1 MKSTKSQPSNSG
13 LFFKQKSIKF
23 SGKCISSSIQSKP
36 VITFIAPLII
46 CLLLANL
53 IAVVL
58 LFKRKQP
65 ELTDNSQIFK
75 DEVSSLKNS
84 FSQSFG
90 SMSKEIAKDMTGAL
104 TKVDEKVG
112 VFNQQVGELNRSQ
125 DNFSKILSGVKT
137 YGTLA
142 EFGLGSLLKDLLP
155 ASQFIANVKMKPEE
169 TSETVEF
176 AIKLQDVMLP
186 IDSHWLVEKYKAI
199 DDAYNANDKDAQ
211 AEARKDLAAAFRL
224 KAKSVNLK
232 YIAPPKSTDF
242 AIVYVP
248 TEGLFAELSSY
259 RDPKTKELLL
269 HELRTKYKVTI
280 SGPNTL
286 SALLQSYHLGFQT
299 LKVQQHA
306 TQIYSD
312 LRNISSRFDK
322 HFDGIKD
329 LRKKLEQAMT
339 ATDGFGR
346 DARSIM
352 NTLSNIKDPQQV
364 KETLEENSEKIKVLK

>member
-1 MKSTKSQPSNSG
+1 MDST
-13 LFFKQKSIKF
+13 I
-23 SGKCISSSIQSKP
+23 I
-36 VITFIAPLII
+36 LII
-46 CLLLANL
+46 LVLLIANLTAVILLL
-53 IAVVL
+53 
-58 LFKRKQP
+58 KRKQP
-65 ELTDNSQIFK
+65 EQIDNGQIFK
-75 DEVSSLKNS
+75 DEVNSIKNS

-90 SMSKEIAKDMTGAL
+90 SMSKDIAKDMTGAL

-112 VFNQQVGELNRSQ
+112 VFNRQVSELNKSQ

-176 AIKLQDVMLP
+176 AIKLQDVLLP
-186 IDSHWLVEKYKAI
+186 IDSHWPVEKYKAI
-199 DDAYNANDKDAQ
+199 DDAYQANDKEAQ
-211 AEARKDLAAAFRL
+211 AEARKDLASAFRN

-232 YIAPPKSTDF
+232 YISPPISTDF
-242 AIVYVP
+242 AIIYVP
-248 TEGLFAELSSY
+248 TEGLFSEISSY

-269 HELRTKYKVTI
+269 QELRTKYKVTI
-280 SGPNTL
+280 SGPNSL

-299 LKVQQHA
+299 LKVQKHA
-306 TQIYSD
+306 TQIYGD
-312 LRNISSRFDK
+312 LRNISSRFEK
-322 HFDGIKD
+322 HFSGIVD

-339 ATDGFGR
+339 ATESFGR

-352 NTLSNIKDPQQV
+352 NTLGNIKNPSTI
-364 KETLEENSEKIKVLK
+364 KESAEESPEKIKVLK

>member
-1 MKSTKSQPSNSG
+1 
-13 LFFKQKSIKF
+13 
-23 SGKCISSSIQSKP
+23 
-36 VITFIAPLII
+36 
-46 CLLLANL
+46 
-53 IAVVL
+53 
-58 LFKRKQP
+58 
-65 ELTDNSQIFK
+65 
-75 DEVSSLKNS
+75 
-84 FSQSFG
+84 
-90 SMSKEIAKDMTGAL
+90 
-104 TKVDEKVG
+104 
-112 VFNQQVGELNRSQ
+112 
-125 DNFSKILSGVKT
+125 
-137 YGTLA
+137 
-142 EFGLGSLLKDLLP
+142 
-155 ASQFIANVKMKPEE
+155 MKPEE

-176 AIKLQDVMLP
+176 AIKLQDVLLP
-186 IDSHWLVEKYKAI
+186 VDSHWPVEKYKAI

-232 YIAPPKSTDF
+232 YIAPPMSTDF

-269 HELRTKYKVTI
+269 QELRTKYKVTI

-312 LRNISSRFDK
+312 LGNISSRFEK

-339 ATDGFGR
+339 AIDGFGR

-352 NTLSNIKDPQQV
+352 NTLSNIKNPEQV
-364 KETLEENSEKIKVLK
+364 KESLVKDPEKIKVLK

>member
-1 MKSTKSQPSNSG
+1 MD
-13 LFFKQKSIKF
+13 SIVA
-23 SGKCISSSIQSKP
+23 S
-36 VITFIAPLII
+36 LII
-46 CLLLANL
+46 CLLLVNL
-53 IAVVL
+53 IAVIFL
-58 LFKRKQP
+58 IKRKQP
-65 ELTDNSQIFK
+65 DQIDNSQIFK

-112 VFNQQVGELNRSQ
+112 VFNRQVSELNKSQ

-142 EFGLGSLLKDLLP
+142 EFGLGALLKDLLP
-155 ASQFIANVKMKPEE
+155 ASQFIANVKMKED

-176 AIKLQDVMLP
+176 AIKLQDVLLP
-186 IDSHWLVEKYKAI
+186 IDSHWPVEKYKAI
-199 DDAYNANDKDAQ
+199 DDAYNSNDKDAQ

-224 KAKSVNLK
+224 KAKSVNNK
-232 YIAPPKSTDF
+232 YIAPPRSTDF

-269 HELRTKYKVTI
+269 QELRTKYKVTI

-299 LKVQQHA
+299 LKVQKHA
-306 TQIYSD
+306 TQIYTD
-312 LRNISSRFDK
+312 LKIITTRFEK
-322 HFDGIKD
+322 HFSNIVE
-329 LRKKLEQAMT
+329 LRKKLEQAIT
-339 ATDGFGR
+339 NVDNFGR

-352 NTLSNIKDPQQV
+352 NSLGSIKDPHDDDDPDPPNAPMAAALSKQAG
-364 KETLEENSEKIKVLK
+364 NN

>member
-1 MKSTKSQPSNSG
+1 MESLILVLNI
-13 LFFKQKSIKF
+13 LILA
-23 SGKCISSSIQSKP
+23 
-36 VITFIAPLII
+36 FILGGA
-46 CLLLANL
+46 
-53 IAVVL
+53 
-58 LFKRKQP
+58 FYFYQ
-65 ELTDNSQIFK
+65 
-75 DEVSSLKNS
+75 KNS
-84 FSQSFG
+84 KKKLEQEIEDQSEELSRKDQLGELKSSFQE
-90 SMSKEIAKDMTGAL
+90 SFNIMSKEIAKDMTGAL

-186 IDSHWLVEKYKAI
+186 IDSHWPVEKYKAI

-211 AEARKDLAAAFRL
+211 AEARKDLASAFRL

-259 RDPKTKELLL
+259 RDPKTKELLME
-269 HELRTKYKVTI
+269 ELRTKYKITVA
-280 SGPNTL
+280 GPNTL
-286 SALLQSYHLGFQT
+286 CAILQAYHLGFQT
-299 LKVQQHA
+299 LKVQKHA
-306 TQIYSD
+306 TQIYND
-312 LRNISSRFDK
+312 LKLISRRFEK
-322 HFDGIKD
+322 HFDGIID

-339 ATDGFGR
+339 TTDSFGR

-352 NTLSNIKDPQQV
+352 NTLNNIKDPETV
-364 KETLEENSEKIKVLK
+364 KETVEENSDKIKAFK

>member
-1 MKSTKSQPSNSG
+1 M
-13 LFFKQKSIKF
+13 LIFI
-23 SGKCISSSIQSKP
+23 
-36 VITFIAPLII
+36 VIALLI
-46 CLLLANL
+46 ANL
-53 IAVVL
+53 IMAIFL
-58 LFKRKQP
+58 LKRKQIEP
-65 ELTDNSQIFK
+65 INNEQILK
-75 DEVSSLKNS
+75 DEVNSLRNS

-112 VFNQQVGELNRSQ
+112 VFNQQVSELNKSQ
-125 DNFSKILSGVKT
+125 DNFSRILSGVKT

-155 ASQFIANVKMKPEE
+155 ASQFIENVRMKPDE

-176 AIKLQDVMLP
+176 AIKLQDVLLP
-186 IDSHWLVEKYKAI
+186 IDSHWPVEKYKAI
-199 DDAYNANDKDAQ
+199 DDAYKSNDKEAQ
-211 AEARKDLAAAFRL
+211 AEARKDLAAAFRN

-242 AIVYVP
+242 AIIYVP

-269 HELRTKYKVTI
+269 HELRTKFKVTI

-299 LKVQQHA
+299 LKVQKHA

-312 LRNISSRFDK
+312 LRNISSRFEK
-322 HFDGIKD
+322 HFEGIKD

-339 ATDGFGR
+339 VTDGFGR

-352 NTLSNIKDPQQV
+352 NTLGSIKNPEQV
-364 KETLEENSEKIKVLK
+364 KDTLVENPEKIKVIK

>member
-1 MKSTKSQPSNSG
+1 MME
-13 LFFKQKSIKF
+13 SI
-23 SGKCISSSIQSKP
+23 I
-36 VITFIAPLII
+36 VILVSV
-46 CLLLANL
+46 LLVLN
-53 IAVVL
+53 VL
-58 LFKRKQP
+58 LFLKFKKEP
-65 ELTDNSQIFK
+65 KKEDDNDLIK
-75 DEVSSLKNS
+75 IKEDIGGLKESLNES
-84 FSQSFG
+84 FSN
-90 SMSKEIAKDMTGAL
+90 MSKEVAKDMTGAL

-112 VFNQQVGELNRSQ
+112 VFNRQVSELNKSQ

-142 EFGLGSLLKDLLP
+142 EFGLGALLKDLLP
-155 ASQFIANVKMKPEE
+155 ASQFIANVKMKEDS
-169 TSETVEF
+169 SETVEF
-176 AIKLQDVMLP
+176 AIKLQDVLLP
-186 IDSHWLVEKYKAI
+186 VDSHWPVEKYKAI

-224 KAKSVNLK
+224 KAKAVNTK

-269 HELRTKYKVTI
+269 QELRTKYKVTI
-280 SGPNTL
+280 AGPNTL
-286 SALLQSYHLGFQT
+286 SALLQSYYLGFAT
-299 LKVQQHA
+299 LKIQKHA
-306 TQIYSD
+306 SQIYSD
-312 LRNISSRFDK
+312 LRNISSRFEK

>member
-1 MKSTKSQPSNSG
+1 MK
-13 LFFKQKSIKF
+13 
-23 SGKCISSSIQSKP
+23 
-36 VITFIAPLII
+36 
-46 CLLLANL
+46 
-53 IAVVL
+53 
-58 LFKRKQP
+58 
-65 ELTDNSQIFK
+65 ED
-75 DEVSSLKNS
+75 
-84 FSQSFG
+84 
-90 SMSKEIAKDMTGAL
+90 
-104 TKVDEKVG
+104 
-112 VFNQQVGELNRSQ
+112 
-125 DNFSKILSGVKT
+125 
-137 YGTLA
+137 
-142 EFGLGSLLKDLLP
+142 
-155 ASQFIANVKMKPEE
+155 

-176 AIKLQDVMLP
+176 AIKLQDVLLP
-186 IDSHWLVEKYKAI
+186 IDSHWPVEKYKAI
-199 DDAYNANDKDAQ
+199 DDAYNANDKDSQ

-224 KAKSVNLK
+224 KAKAVNMK

-269 HELRTKYKVTI
+269 QELRTKYKVTI

-364 KETLEENSEKIKVLK
+364 KETLEDNSEKIKVLK